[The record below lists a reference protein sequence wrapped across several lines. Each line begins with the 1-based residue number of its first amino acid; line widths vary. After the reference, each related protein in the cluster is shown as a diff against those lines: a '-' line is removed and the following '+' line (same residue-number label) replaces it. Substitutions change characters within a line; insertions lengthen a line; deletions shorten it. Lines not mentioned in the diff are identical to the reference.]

1 MKSYRED
8 WGYCV
13 PVEKPLSLSAAAAD
27 GAAVCKRILRPVWS
41 TANVCKTMEVRSG
54 FIKQHFDS

>member
-1 MKSYRED
+1 M
-8 WGYCV
+8 